1 MSLLNNNITK
11 ISPLVSMI
19 IVNYNGLPSIDKCL
33 SSILNQEYPNYEIN
47 KWLIVRF
54 VQEVK

>member
-1 MSLLNNNITK
+1 MSLLNNY
-11 ISPLVSMI
+11 ISKKTPLVSI
-19 IVNYNGLPSIDKCL
+19 IIINYNGLSYIDRCL
-33 SSILNQEYPNYEIN
+33 CSILDQEYPDYEIN